1 MFRKFMDTEENPG
14 VVDTQPVRVLSE
26 GADKLMSGA
35 QISRQTDL
43 KVYLHEKLLSVLN
56 LGVLDR
62 VTREELGREL
72 SPMIRKILVSD
83 GITLNTAE
91 YGQLTEEVLDEV
103 LGLGPLEP
111 YLKDPTVTDI
121 LVNTHEHIFVERKG
135 QLERT
140 SARFKDER
148 HLMRVIQK
156 IVSGVGRRVDESQPW
171 MDARLPDG
179 SRVNALVPPCAVD
192 GPLLSIRKFSKMPY
206 TMNRLVE
213 IGTINQQMA
222 ALFQL
227 IVQTRR
233 NVLISGGTGSGKTT
247 LLNALSS
254 YIANKE
260 RIITIEDTAELQ
272 LQQQHVCRVE
282 TRPPN
287 LENAGEVTQRDL
299 LKNSLRMRPDRII
312 VGEVRGAEVL
322 DMLQAMNTGH
332 DGSMT
337 TVHAN
342 GPREA
347 LTRLEHMV
355 GMTGIDIPAK
365 SLRGQIA
372 SALHVVIQIAR
383 MTDGRRRV
391 NSIQEILG
399 MEGDVVTMQEIYR
412 FERTSLDAE
421 GNIVGVHRPTGIR
434 PRFLRLAEEY
444 GMTIPQELQKLV
456 QGQ

>member
-1 MFRKFMDTEENPG
+1 MFRKFSETDETSD
-14 VVDTQPVRVLSE
+14 VVDTQPVRVLTE
-26 GADKLMSGA
+26 GADKLVSGA
-35 QISRQTDL
+35 PVSRNTDL

-56 LGVLDR
+56 LSVLDR

-72 SPMIRKILVSD
+72 SPMIRKILVSE

-206 TMNRLVE
+206 TMNRLVD
-213 IGTINQQMA
+213 IGTINQQMV

-227 IVQTRR
+227 IVSTRR

-272 LQQQHVCRVE
+272 LQQTHVCRVE

-287 LENAGEVTQRDL
+287 MENTGEVTQRDL

-355 GMTGIDIPAK
+355 GMTGIDIPQK

-372 SALHVVIQIAR
+372 SAIHVVIQIAR

-391 NSIQEILG
+391 TSIQEILG

-412 FERTSLDAE
+412 FERTGLDSE
-421 GNIVGVHRPTGIR
+421 GHIVGVHRPTGIR
-434 PRFLRLAEEY
+434 PRFVRLAEEY
-444 GMTIPQELQKLV
+444 GMSVPPELQKLA